1 MIGEDKPNLLD
12 IINFLKFQ
20 IKVAASKKKLPWV
33 AIIKKTNKLVYLI
46 NRKLNFKIIKD
57 KNFIDGIRKKF
68 NILEEKKYYFLI
80 K

>member
-1 MIGEDKPNLLD
+1 M
-12 IINFLKFQ
+12 FQ

-46 NRKLNFKIIKD
+46 NRKLNFNNIKD
-57 KNFIDGIRKKF
+57 KNFIDRIRKKF

>member
-1 MIGEDKPNLLD
+1 MKNQIQTQTSRTLPIVKYGDPILRKKVED
-12 IINFLKFQ
+12 INDF
-20 IKVAASKKKLPWV
+20 
-33 AIIKKTNKLVYLI
+33 
-46 NRKLNFKIIKD
+46 IIKD

>member
-1 MIGEDKPNLLD
+1 MIGEDKPNLLE
-12 IINFLKFQ
+12 IIYFLKFQ

-46 NRKLNFKIIKD
+46 NRKLNFNNIKD

-68 NILEEKKYYFLI
+68 NILEKKKYYFLI

>member
-1 MIGEDKPNLLD
+1 MIGEDKPSLLE
-12 IINFLKFQ
+12 IIYFLKFQ

-46 NRKLNFKIIKD
+46 NRKLNFNIIKD
-57 KNFIDGIRKKF
+57 KDFIDRIIKKF